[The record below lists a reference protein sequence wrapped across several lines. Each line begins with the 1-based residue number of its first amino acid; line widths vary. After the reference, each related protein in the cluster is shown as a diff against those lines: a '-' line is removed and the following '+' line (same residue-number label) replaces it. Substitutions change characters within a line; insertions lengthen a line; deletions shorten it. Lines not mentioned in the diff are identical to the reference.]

1 MDKLTLLEKG
11 DTRLGILTQAGGRPV
26 FLSRNQSPN
35 LLQADAKLWD
45 PATESFSPAGN
56 LATALADG
64 GKNVTGVDLNPDFIA
79 LAQAAV
85 AEKRD
90 L

>member
-1 MDKLTLLEKG
+1 MG
-11 DTRLGILTQAGGRPV
+11 DREVQAGAVAVRLRNGENLGAQPV
-26 FLSRNQSPN
+26 
-35 LLQADAKLWD
+35 
-45 PATESFSPAGN
+45 
-56 LATALADG
+56 
-64 GKNVTGVDLNPDFIA
+64 PDFIA